1 MYWLYRFLHGFEPI
15 EEEVGGGGQLPM
27 ACKPLDVGADVF
39 TT

>member
-15 EEEVGGGGQLPM
+15 EEEVGCGQLPM